1 MTGASGHLGNV
12 VCRKLLEQDY
22 LVRAMVHTDRRSLQG
37 LDAGNERSRTM
48 ELVEGDILNLNDVNN
63 LLKGCEAVIH
73 CAGIISIHGDPD
85 GRVLKTNTEGPHHV
99 VEAAKNA
106 GVKRIIHVSSVHA
119 VREIP
124 HHLPFNESRPYK
136 TAQDPVYDFSKASG
150 EQIFLKGCADSN
162 TELIIL
168 RPSSIVGP
176 FDFKPSLLGAA
187 LLDFY
192 HQKIP
197 FLPQGGYDFVDV
209 RDVAQAAVNAI
220 HLGKHGEVYN
230 LSGTYYTFKKFA
242 RVIQKVTGKKVPQRV
257 IPYKLLR
264 AILPLVSLYAR
275 WTKTLPAITR
285 ESIDAVYLGHP
296 QMDHAKA
303 KKDLHFSCRALEE
316 SLHDY
321 YSWQKEQGKI

>member
-1 MTGASGHLGNV
+1 
-12 VCRKLLEQDY
+12 
-22 LVRAMVHTDRRSLQG
+22 
-37 LDAGNERSRTM
+37 
-48 ELVEGDILNLNDVNN
+48 
-63 LLKGCEAVIH
+63 
-73 CAGIISIHGDPD
+73 
-85 GRVLKTNTEGPHHV
+85 
-99 VEAAKNA
+99 
-106 GVKRIIHVSSVHA
+106 
-119 VREIP
+119 
-124 HHLPFNESRPYK
+124 
-136 TAQDPVYDFSKASG
+136 VYDFSKASG
-150 EQIFLKGCADSN
+150 EQVFKKGCAESS

-296 QMDHAKA
+296 QMEHAKA

-321 YSWQKEQGKI
+321 YSWQKEQGKL